1 MKKAICLFALVCI
14 ALTSSAQLKVASN
27 GKIALGSTTNPI
39 SQLAFGAQG
48 NNYARTYFEGD
59 GYVMQIKPL
68 GKSSNMSS
76 SMYGKGVYVKGN
88 PVQGSGLVGVHSD
101 ISGTY
106 SSSNGFAIG
115 VLGSAGNGSNGYNY
129 AISGYLGGVKNGAA
143 IFGSVSGNG
152 ISTYIPGRYAGFF
165 AGNVFLEGDLL
176 LDQSH
181 FYQFSNEDFMPNKQL
196 IGSVLNKV
204 MSINPLVYKFP
215 SSSDSIY
222 ALSAQNIN
230 MVFPSLVSSD
240 EEFVD
245 YMSMIP
251 ILIKTIKEMQQEIET
266 LQTLISGEARQE
278 CGQNSTSMPLQQSL
292 TNEAIL
298 YQNSP
303 NPFFVSTT
311 IRFELPEH
319 TQNAYIF
326 IFDMSGKMQKQ
337 IPINSSMESITID
350 GYELSAGMYIYS
362 LVIGGK
368 EIQTRRMILSK

>member
-1 MKKAICLFALVCI
+1 
-14 ALTSSAQLKVASN
+14 
-27 GKIALGSTTNPI
+27 
-39 SQLAFGAQG
+39 
-48 NNYARTYFEGD
+48 
-59 GYVMQIKPL
+59 
-68 GKSSNMSS
+68 
-76 SMYGKGVYVKGN
+76 
-88 PVQGSGLVGVHSD
+88 
-101 ISGTY
+101 
-106 SSSNGFAIG
+106 
-115 VLGSAGNGSNGYNY
+115 
-129 AISGYLGGVKNGAA
+129 
-143 IFGSVSGNG
+143 
-152 ISTYIPGRYAGFF
+152 
-165 AGNVFLEGDLL
+165 
-176 LDQSH
+176 
-181 FYQFSNEDFMPNKQL
+181 
-196 IGSVLNKV
+196 
-204 MSINPLVYKFP
+204 
-215 SSSDSIY
+215 
-222 ALSAQNIN
+222 
-230 MVFPSLVSSD
+230 
-240 EEFVD
+240 
-245 YMSMIP
+245 
-251 ILIKTIKEMQQEIET
+251 MQQEIET